1 MQFKNLKEL
10 IIFFGDDEQKCRDY
24 LAKERWG
31 GKPICVHCGHEKSY
45 TYSDGRTYKCAKCRK
60 KYTVT
65 MGTIFEKSQLPLSTW
80 FAAIYLCTAHKK
92 GISSLQLAKDLGVTQ
107 KTSWYMAMRIK
118 EMAKVKDRSKMT
130 RIVEVDETYVGGKE
144 RNKSNRERRE
154 FAEGRRTASKTPVVG
169 IVERKGMAYLQVVR
183 DVTGGTLKGLIREA
197 ADRSSIIVTDSFSS
211 YSGLENQYIGHV
223 TVNHSAHEYKNGIYH
238 TNTVEGFFSILK
250 RSIIGV
256 FHHVSAKHL
265 QRYCDE
271 ISHRY
276 NTRYMA
282 DAERFVYTL
291 TMVECRLTYKR
302 LIQKTA

>member
-10 IIFFGDDEQKCRDY
+10 IIYFGQDEAKCRAF

-31 GKPICVHCGHEKSY
+31 DNPICPHCQHTKSY
-45 TYSDGRTYKCAKCRK
+45 IYTDGRLYKCAKCRK

-65 MGTIFEKSQLPLSTW
+65 VGTIFEKSLLPLSTW

-92 GISSLQLAKDLGVTQ
+92 GISSVQLAKDVGVTQ
-107 KTSWYMAMRIK
+107 KTGWFMSQRIK
-118 EMAKVKDRSKMT
+118 EMMTTKDRIKLT
-130 RIVEVDETYVGGKE
+130 KIVEVDETYVGGKE
-144 RNKSNRERRE
+144 KNKSNKQRRE
-154 FAEGRRTASKTPVVG
+154 FAEGRRKADKTPVVG

-183 DVTGGTLKGLIREA
+183 DVTGGTLKGIIREA
-197 ADRSSIIVTDSFSS
+197 ADRSSIIVTDSFNA
-211 YSGLENQYIGHV
+211 YTGLENQYIGHV

-250 RSIIGV
+250 RSVIGIY
-256 FHHVSAKHL
+256 HHLSAKHL

-282 DAERFVYTL
+282 DPERFVYTL
-291 TMVECRLTYKR
+291 TKVNCRLTYKQ
-302 LIQKTA
+302 LVKKAA